1 MPDSDKTD
9 PTATNRSVPGAR
21 RDDSRP
27 FIPVNIAVLTVSDT
41 RTPETDRSGDT
52 LVERLTGAGHH
63 LADRAI
69 VQDDVGAIT
78 ERLRAWIADEG
89 VDVVIS
95 TGGTGVTGRDV
106 TPEAFE
112 SVYEKR
118 IEGFGEAFRWISFQK
133 IGTSAMQSRASAG
146 VAHGTYLF
154 AVPGSTGA
162 CRDAWDEIFAY
173 QLDFRFRPCNFVE
186 IMPRLREHEMARE
199 KTKA

>member
-1 MPDSDKTD
+1 MPDSDKTSRPD
-9 PTATNRSVPGAR
+9 SNATAPGTR
-21 RDDSRP
+21 LDESRP

-41 RTPETDRSGDT
+41 RTAETDRSGDT
-52 LVERLTGAGHH
+52 LVERLTAAGHV

-69 VQDDVGAIT
+69 VRDDVGAIT
-78 ERLRAWIADEG
+78 ERLSAWIADDG
-89 VDVVIS
+89 IDVVIS

-133 IGTSAMQSRASAG
+133 IGTSAMQSRATAG